1 MADRDI
7 ADYLDGVNPAVVARA
22 ARNLDKDAFMLGQI
36 SRTML
41 DETLAKSDEELFDE
55 RNNYRELGA
64 P

>member
-1 MADRDI
+1 VSDI
-7 ADYLDGVNPAVVARA
+7 ADYLDGIDPVVVARA

-55 RNNYRELGA
+55 RNNYRELEA
-64 P
+64 Q